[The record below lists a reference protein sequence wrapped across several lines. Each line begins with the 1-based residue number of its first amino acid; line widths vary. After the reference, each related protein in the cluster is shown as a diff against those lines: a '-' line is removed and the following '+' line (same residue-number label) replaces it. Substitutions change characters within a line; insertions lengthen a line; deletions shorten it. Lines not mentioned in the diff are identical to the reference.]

1 MKRGVVVKQ
10 SRRST
15 IVLTSEGT
23 FLEISAQGQAEIGQ
37 EIEFSA
43 QELVRRTRINHW
55 TPSMKNF
62 MRVAVLVLVFVLALF
77 PVYSWFNGNKAYAYV
92 SLDFNPS
99 IELKVNNRMDV
110 VSVAALN
117 EDAKTVLA
125 NLDDWQGEDVETVAA
140 SILRISSDLGLLA
153 DSESIIIGVNYIDAK
168 QEDKQLTNI
177 LEGSI
182 NGFNDT
188 LHIASYQV
196 PDKVR
201 ETAQDE
207 QKSMNEIMAESI
219 LEGDS
224 SKSVPTLTQSDSAI
238 IKDFYKDDVKEDGT
252 EAEETS
258 LQTKEDPDTEPV
270 HAVTTPA
277 EKREKADQQADIV
290 KAEAEQAEAKP
301 LKAPAEKKKNEEAV
315 RSRETMKEDK
325 EKAKEAD
332 KQNKDEKK
340 RAKEAEKQLREAQKE
355 SRAKEKQLAK
365 EESKKQKENQTND
378 YSNKSRE
385 HDESKHSSAREQG
398 NEKDNDHNRDSRDE
412 NYDERHRENNDH

>member
-23 FLEISAQGQAEIGQ
+23 FLEINAQGQAEIGQ
-37 EIEFSA
+37 EVEFSA
-43 QELVRRTRINHW
+43 QELVRRTRIRHW

-77 PVYSWFNGNKAYAYV
+77 PVYSWYNGNKAYAYV

-125 NLDDWQGEDVETVAA
+125 NLDDWQGEDVKTVAA

-153 DSESIIIGVNYIDAK
+153 DSESIIIGVNYIDTK

-182 NGFNDT
+182 IGFNDT

-219 LEGDS
+219 LDEDS
-224 SKSVPTLTQSDSAI
+224 SKSVPALTQSDSAI
-238 IKDFYKDDVKEDGT
+238 IKDFYKNDVEEDGA

-258 LQTKEDPDTEPV
+258 LQTSEDPDSQSA
-270 HAVTTPA
+270 HAVAESA
-277 EKREKADQQADIV
+277 EKREKADQQANIA
-290 KAEAEQAEAKP
+290 KAKAEQAEAKP
-301 LKAPAEKKKNEEAV
+301 LKAVSEQKKNEEAV
-315 RSRETMKEDK
+315 RPREAMKEDK
-325 EKAKEAD
+325 EKAKEAA
-332 KQNKDEKK
+332 KPSKDEKK

-355 SRAKEKQLAK
+355 SKAKEKQMEK
-365 EESKKQKENQTND
+365 EESNRQKENEKDNR
-378 YSNKSRE
+378 NKSE
-385 HDESKHSSAREQG
+385 ESKHSSAREQG
-398 NEKDNDHNRDSRDE
+398 NERDNNDKRDSRD
-412 NYDERHRENNDH
+412 DERHGNHDDN

>member
-23 FLEISAQGQAEIGQ
+23 FLEINAQGQAEIGQ
-37 EIEFSA
+37 EVEFST
-43 QELVRRTRINHW
+43 QELVRRTRIRHW

-77 PVYSWFNGNKAYAYV
+77 PVYSWYNGNKAYAYV

-125 NLDDWQGEDVETVAA
+125 DLDDWQGEDVKTVAA
-140 SILRISSDLGLLA
+140 SILRISSDLGLLT
-153 DSESIIIGVNYIDAK
+153 DSESIIIGVNYIDTK

-182 NGFNDT
+182 IGFNDT

-219 LEGDS
+219 LDEDS
-224 SKSVPTLTQSDSAI
+224 SKSVPALTQSDSAI
-238 IKDFYKDDVKEDGT
+238 IKDFYKNDVEEDGA

-258 LQTKEDPDTEPV
+258 LQTSEDPDSQSA
-270 HAVTTPA
+270 HAVAESA
-277 EKREKADQQADIV
+277 EKREKADQQANIV
-290 KAEAEQAEAKP
+290 KAKAEQAEAKP
-301 LKAPAEKKKNEEAV
+301 LKAVSEQKKNEEAV
-315 RSRETMKEDK
+315 RSREAMKEDK
-325 EKAKEAD
+325 EKAKEAA
-332 KQNKDEKK
+332 KPSKDEKK

-355 SRAKEKQLAK
+355 SKAKEKQMEK
-365 EESKKQKENQTND
+365 EESNRQKENEKDNHR
-378 YSNKSRE
+378 NKSE
-385 HDESKHSSAREQG
+385 ESKHSSAREQG
-398 NEKDNDHNRDSRDE
+398 NERNNDDKRDSRD
-412 NYDERHRENNDH
+412 DERHGNHDDN

>member
-1 MKRGVVVKQ
+1 MKRGVVVKK

-23 FLEISAQGQAEIGQ
+23 FLEINAHGQAEIGQ
-37 EIEFSA
+37 EVEFSA
-43 QELVRRTRINHW
+43 QELVRRTRIRHW

-77 PVYSWFNGNKAYAYV
+77 PVYSWYNGNKAYAYV

-125 NLDDWQGEDVETVAA
+125 NLDDWQGEDVKTVAA

-153 DSESIIIGVNYIDAK
+153 DSESIIIGVNYIHTK

-182 NGFNDT
+182 IGFNET

-196 PDKVR
+196 PDRIR

-219 LEGDS
+219 LDEDS
-224 SKSVPTLTQSDSAI
+224 SKSVPALTQSDSAI
-238 IKDFYKDDVKEDGT
+238 IKDFYKNDVEDDGA

-258 LQTKEDPDTEPV
+258 LRTSEDPDPQSA
-270 HAVTTPA
+270 HAVAESA
-277 EKREKADQQADIV
+277 EKREKAGQQAENLV
-290 KAEAEQAEAKP
+290 NKEAEQAEAKP
-301 LKAPAEKKKNEEAV
+301 LKAPAEQKKNEEAA

-325 EKAKEAD
+325 EKAKEEA

-355 SRAKEKQLAK
+355 SRAKEKQLAN
-365 EESKKQKENQTND
+365 EESKKQKEKQSD
-378 YSNKSRE
+378 DRGNKGEENRHSRG
-385 HDESKHSSAREQG
+385 KEQDN
-398 NEKDNDHNRDSRDE
+398 NEWDSRNDM
-412 NYDERHRENNDH
+412 YDERHGDRDD

>member
-37 EIEFSA
+37 EVEFSA
-43 QELVRRTRINHW
+43 QELVRRTRITHW

-125 NLDDWQGEDVETVAA
+125 NLDDWQDEDVKTVAA

-153 DSESIIIGVNYIDAK
+153 DSESIIIGVNYIDTK

-182 NGFNDT
+182 NGFNNT

-219 LEGDS
+219 LEGNA
-224 SKSVPTLTQSDSAI
+224 SKSVPALTQSDSAI
-238 IKDFYKDDVKEDGT
+238 IKDFYKDDVEEEGA

-258 LQTKEDPDTEPV
+258 LQTNEDPEPV
-270 HAVTTPA
+270 YAVTNSA

-290 KAEAEQAEAKP
+290 KTEAEQAEAKP
-301 LKAPAEKKKNEEAV
+301 LKAPVEQKKKEKAV
-315 RSRETMKEDK
+315 RSRESMKEDK
-325 EKAKEAD
+325 EKAKEAE
-332 KQNKDEKK
+332 KQSKDEKK

-355 SRAKEKQLAK
+355 SREKEKQQAK
-365 EESKKQKENQTND
+365 DESKKQKENQSNHHD
-378 YSNKSRE
+378 NKSRDHE
-385 HDESKHSSAREQG
+385 ENKHSSEREQG
-398 NEKDNDHNRDSRDE
+398 NKKDNDYKRDYRDDM
-412 NYDERHRENNDH
+412 YDERHRENNDH

>member
-23 FLEISAQGQAEIGQ
+23 FLEISAQGQVEIGQ

-43 QELVRRTRINHW
+43 QELVRRTRITHW

-125 NLDDWQGEDVETVAA
+125 NLDDWQDQDVETVAA

-153 DSESIIIGVNYIDAK
+153 DSESIIIGVNYIEAK

-224 SKSVPTLTQSDSAI
+224 SKSVPALTQSDSAI
-238 IKDFYKDDVKEDGT
+238 IKDFYKDDVEEDGA

-258 LQTKEDPDTEPV
+258 LQTNEDPDPEPV
-270 HAVTTPA
+270 YAVINSA

-290 KAEAEQAEAKP
+290 KKEAEQTEAKP
-301 LKAPAEKKKNEEAV
+301 LKAPAEQKKNEEAV
-315 RSRETMKEDK
+315 RSRETIEDK
-325 EKAKEAD
+325 EKAKEAK

-365 EESKKQKENQTND
+365 EESKKQKENQSDNHGNKHEENK
-378 YSNKSRE
+378 YSSERERENKE
-385 HDESKHSSAREQG
+385 
-398 NEKDNDHNRDSRDE
+398 DNDHKRDSRDDRH
-412 NYDERHRENNDH
+412 DERHRENNDH

>member
-125 NLDDWQGEDVETVAA
+125 NLDDWQDQDVETVAA

-153 DSESIIIGVNYIDAK
+153 DSESIIIGVNYIEAK
-168 QEDKQLTNI
+168 QEDKQLTSI

-224 SKSVPTLTQSDSAI
+224 SKSVPALTQSDSAI
-238 IKDFYKDDVKEDGT
+238 IKDFYKDDVEEGA

-258 LQTKEDPDTEPV
+258 LQTNEDPDPEPV
-270 HAVTTPA
+270 YAVTNSA

-290 KAEAEQAEAKP
+290 KKEAEQTEAKP
-301 LKAPAEKKKNEEAV
+301 LKAPAEEKKNEEAV
-315 RSRETMKEDK
+315 RSRETIEDK
-325 EKAKEAD
+325 EKAKEAK

-355 SRAKEKQLAK
+355 SRAKEKQLEK
-365 EESKKQKENQTND
+365 EESKKQKENQSND
-378 YSNKSRE
+378 HGNKSRE
-385 HDESKHSSAREQG
+385 HEENKHSSARDQENG
-398 NEKDNDHNRDSRDE
+398 NNNDMD
-412 NYDERHRENNDH
+412 DERRGENDDY

>member
-23 FLEISAQGQAEIGQ
+23 FLEINAQGQAEIGQ
-37 EIEFSA
+37 EVEFSA
-43 QELVRRTRINHW
+43 QELVRRTRIRHW

-77 PVYSWFNGNKAYAYV
+77 PVYSWYNGNKAYAYV

-125 NLDDWQGEDVETVAA
+125 NLDDWQGEDVKTVAA

-153 DSESIIIGVNYIDAK
+153 DSESIIIGVNYIHTK

-182 NGFNDT
+182 IGFNET

-196 PDKVR
+196 PDRVR

-219 LEGDS
+219 LDEDS
-224 SKSVPTLTQSDSAI
+224 SKSVPALTQSDSAI
-238 IKDFYKDDVKEDGT
+238 IKDFYKNDVEEDGA

-258 LQTKEDPDTEPV
+258 LQTSEDPDSQSA
-270 HAVTTPA
+270 HAVAESA

-290 KAEAEQAEAKP
+290 KAKAEQAEAKP
-301 LKAPAEKKKNEEAV
+301 LKAVSEQKKNEEAV
-315 RSRETMKEDK
+315 RSREAMKEDK
-325 EKAKEAD
+325 QKAKEAA
-332 KQNKDEKK
+332 KPSKDERK

-355 SRAKEKQLAK
+355 FKAKEKQMEK
-365 EESKKQKENQTND
+365 EESNRQKENEKDNHR
-378 YSNKSRE
+378 NKSE
-385 HDESKHSSAREQG
+385 ETKHSSAREQG
-398 NEKDNDHNRDSRDE
+398 NERDNDDKRDPRD
-412 NYDERHRENNDH
+412 DERHGNHDDN

>member
-1 MKRGVVVKQ
+1 MKQ

-125 NLDDWQGEDVETVAA
+125 NLDDWQDQDVETVAA

-153 DSESIIIGVNYIDAK
+153 DSESIIIGVNYIEAK
-168 QEDKQLTNI
+168 QEDKQLTSI

-224 SKSVPTLTQSDSAI
+224 SKSVPALTQSDSAI
-238 IKDFYKDDVKEDGT
+238 IKDFYKDDVEEGA

-258 LQTKEDPDTEPV
+258 LQTNEDPDPEPV
-270 HAVTTPA
+270 YAVTNSA

-290 KAEAEQAEAKP
+290 KKEAEQTEAKP
-301 LKAPAEKKKNEEAV
+301 LKAPAEEKKNEEAV
-315 RSRETMKEDK
+315 RSRETIEDK
-325 EKAKEAD
+325 EKAKEAK

-355 SRAKEKQLAK
+355 SRAKEKQLEK
-365 EESKKQKENQTND
+365 EESKKQKENQSND
-378 YSNKSRE
+378 HGNKSRE
-385 HDESKHSSAREQG
+385 HEENKHSSARDQENG
-398 NEKDNDHNRDSRDE
+398 NNNDMD
-412 NYDERHRENNDH
+412 DERRGENDDY

>member
-1 MKRGVVVKQ
+1 MKQ

-37 EIEFSA
+37 EVEFSA
-43 QELVRRTRINHW
+43 HELVRRTTIRHW

-62 MRVAVLVLVFVLALF
+62 MRVAVLVLVFVMALF
-77 PVYSWFNGNKAYAYV
+77 PVYSWYNGNKAYAYV

-117 EDAKTVLA
+117 TDAKTVLA
-125 NLDDWQGEDVETVAA
+125 NLDDWQGENVKTVAA

-153 DSESIIIGVNYIDAK
+153 DSESIIIGVNYIDTK

-219 LEGDS
+219 LDGGS
-224 SKSVPTLTQSDSAI
+224 SKSVPALTQSDSAI
-238 IKDFYKDDVKEDGT
+238 IKDFYKDDVEEDGA

-258 LQTKEDPDTEPV
+258 LQTNEDNDIEP
-270 HAVTTPA
+270 ALAGTQSS
-277 EKREKADQQADIV
+277 EKREKADQQGENLV
-290 KAEAEQAEAKP
+290 NKEAEQAEAKP
-301 LKAPAEKKKNEEAV
+301 LKAPAEQKKNEEAV
-315 RSRETMKEDK
+315 RSRETMKEEK
-325 EKAKEAD
+325 EKAKEEA

-340 RAKEAEKQLREAQKE
+340 RAKEAEKQLKEAQKE
-355 SRAKEKQLAK
+355 SRAKEKQVEK
-365 EESKKQKENQTND
+365 EESKRQKENKKYNHG
-378 YSNKSRE
+378 NKPG
-385 HDESKHSSAREQG
+385 ESKQSSAREQG
-398 NEKDNDHNRDSRDE
+398 NERENEKRDARD
-412 NYDERHRENNDH
+412 DERDGDRDDD

>member
-1 MKRGVVVKQ
+1 MKQ

-125 NLDDWQGEDVETVAA
+125 NLDDWQDQDVETVAA

-153 DSESIIIGVNYIDAK
+153 DSESIIIGVNYIEAK

-224 SKSVPTLTQSDSAI
+224 SKSVPALTQSDSAI
-238 IKDFYKDDVKEDGT
+238 IKDFYKDDVEEDGA

-258 LQTKEDPDTEPV
+258 LQTNEDPDPEPV
-270 HAVTTPA
+270 YAVTNSA

-290 KAEAEQAEAKP
+290 KKETEQTEAKP
-301 LKAPAEKKKNEEAV
+301 LKAPAEQKKNEEAV
-315 RSRETMKEDK
+315 CSRETI
-325 EKAKEAD
+325 EKAKEAK

-355 SRAKEKQLAK
+355 SRAKEKQLEK
-365 EESKKQKENQTND
+365 EESKKQKENQSND
-378 YSNKSRE
+378 HGNKSRE
-385 HDESKHSSAREQG
+385 HEENKHSSARDQENG
-398 NEKDNDHNRDSRDE
+398 NNNDMD
-412 NYDERHRENNDH
+412 DERHGENDDY

>member
-1 MKRGVVVKQ
+1 MKQ

-43 QELVRRTRINHW
+43 QELVRRTSIKHW

-125 NLDDWQGEDVETVAA
+125 NLNDWQDEDVETVAA

-153 DSESIIIGVNYIDAK
+153 DSESIIIGVNYIDTK

-207 QKSMNEIMAESI
+207 KKSMNKIMAESI

-224 SKSVPTLTQSDSAI
+224 SKSVPALTQSDSAI
-238 IKDFYKDDVKEDGT
+238 IKDFYKDDVEEDGT

-258 LQTKEDPDTEPV
+258 LQTNEDPDPEPV
-270 HAVTTPA
+270 YAVTKSA
-277 EKREKADQQADIV
+277 EKREKADQQTDLV
-290 KAEAEQAEAKP
+290 KRESEQAEAKP
-301 LKAPAEKKKNEEAV
+301 LNAPAEQKKKEEAV
-315 RSRETMKEDK
+315 RSREAMKEDK
-325 EKAKEAD
+325 EKAKEAE
-332 KQNKDEKK
+332 KQSKDEKK

-355 SRAKEKQLAK
+355 SREKEKQQAK
-365 EESKKQKENQTND
+365 ESKKQKENQLNHQD
-378 YSNKSRE
+378 NKSRE
-385 HDESKHSSAREQG
+385 HEENKHSSNREQG
-398 NEKDNDHNRDSRDE
+398 NKKDNDHKWDSRDE
-412 NYDERHRENNDH
+412 DYDERHRENNDD

>member
-1 MKRGVVVKQ
+1 MKQ

-37 EIEFSA
+37 EVEFSA
-43 QELVRRTRINHW
+43 QELVRRTRIRHW

-77 PVYSWFNGNKAYAYV
+77 PVYSWYHGNKAYAYV

-110 VSVAALN
+110 VSIAALN

-125 NLDDWQGEDVETVAA
+125 NLTDWQDEDVETVAA

-153 DSESIIIGVNYIDAK
+153 DSESIIIGVNYIDTK

-219 LEGDS
+219 LEGNS
-224 SKSVPTLTQSDSAI
+224 SKSVPALTQSDSAI
-238 IKDFYKDDVKEDGT
+238 IKDFYKDDVEEDGT

-258 LQTKEDPDTEPV
+258 LQINEDPDLEPAY
-270 HAVTTPA
+270 AVTKTA
-277 EKREKADQQADIV
+277 EKREKADHQADI
-290 KAEAEQAEAKP
+290 ENTESEQAEAKP
-301 LKAPAEKKKNEEAV
+301 LKAPAEEKKNEEAV
-315 RSRETMKEDK
+315 RARETMKEEK
-325 EKAKEAD
+325 AKAKEAE

-340 RAKEAEKQLREAQKE
+340 RAKEVEKQLREAQKE
-355 SRAKEKQLAK
+355 SKTKEKQLAK
-365 EESKKQKENQTND
+365 EESKKQKENQSYNRG
-378 YSNKSRE
+378 NKSRE
-385 HDESKHSSAREQG
+385 EEENKSPSAREQG
-398 NEKDNDHNRDSRDE
+398 NEKDNDHKWNSHNDK
-412 NYDERHRENNDH
+412 NDERQGENNDH

>member
-125 NLDDWQGEDVETVAA
+125 NLDDWQDQDVETVAA

-153 DSESIIIGVNYIDAK
+153 DSESIIIGVNYIEAK

-224 SKSVPTLTQSDSAI
+224 SKSVPALTQSDSAI
-238 IKDFYKDDVKEDGT
+238 IKDFYKDDVEEDGA

-258 LQTKEDPDTEPV
+258 LQTNEDPDPEPV
-270 HAVTTPA
+270 YAVTNSA

-290 KAEAEQAEAKP
+290 KKEAEQTEAKP
-301 LKAPAEKKKNEEAV
+301 LKAPAEQKKNEEAV
-315 RSRETMKEDK
+315 RSRETIEDK
-325 EKAKEAD
+325 EKAKEAK

-355 SRAKEKQLAK
+355 SRAKEKQLEK
-365 EESKKQKENQTND
+365 EESKKQKENQSND
-378 YSNKSRE
+378 HGNKSRE
-385 HDESKHSSAREQG
+385 HEENKHSSARDQENG
-398 NEKDNDHNRDSRDE
+398 NNNDMD
-412 NYDERHRENNDH
+412 DERRGENDDY